1 MPKQISPPSTL
12 SVDRSAPSTLL
23 VDRIAYDIQSG
34 VLGAGSWLKQIDLQE
49 RYDAKRLEV
58 RRALDHLTLKRLIQH
73 VPNRGYHVYAMDP
86 RSSREIHDIRAMLEC
101 GALDYSM
108 ENLTAPRLRELRALA
123 ERFEQLLRTGTV
135 LEQYEVNVAFHKA
148 LYELCSN
155 SELVNLIIEL
165 RRRSPSAPADQ
176 WRTWER
182 IEKSA
187 REHFELLDALE
198 ARDLPTAKRVLAAHI
213 LQLTD

>member
-1 MPKQISPPSTL
+1 MTKPETP
-12 SVDRSAPSTLL
+12 PSTLL

-49 RYDAKRLEV
+49 RYGAKRIEV
-58 RRALDHLTLKRLIQH
+58 RRALDHLTMKRLIQH
-73 VPNRGYHVYAMDP
+73 VPNRGYHVYAMDR

-108 ENLTAPRLRELRALA
+108 DNLTPAKMLELRALA

-135 LEQYEVNVAFHKA
+135 LEQYEVNVAFHKV
-148 LYELCSN
+148 LYELCEN
-155 SELVNLIIEL
+155 RELVALIVEL
-165 RRRSPSAPADQ
+165 RGRSPSAPADQ

-182 IEKSA
+182 IEKSS

-198 ARDLPTAKRVLAAHI
+198 ARDLPAAKRVLAAHI
-213 LQLTD
+213 LQLSG

>member
-1 MPKQISPPSTL
+1 MPKPVTP
-12 SVDRSAPSTLL
+12 PSTLL
-23 VDRIAYDIQSG
+23 VDRIADDIQSG

-49 RYDAKRLEV
+49 RYGAKRLEV

-86 RSSREIHDIRAMLEC
+86 RRSREVHQIRAILEC

-108 ENLTAPRLRELRALA
+108 EALTPAKLRRLRTLA

-135 LEQYEVNVAFHKA
+135 LEQYEVNMAFHNA

-155 SELVNLIIEL
+155 RELINLIIEL
-165 RRRSPSAPADQ
+165 RRPGPSAPADQ

-182 IEKSA
+182 IEQSS
-187 REHFELLDALE
+187 REHFALLDALE
-198 ARDLPTAKRVLAAHI
+198 ARDLPEAKRVLAAHI
-213 LQLTD
+213 LQRRE